1 MMNYSWDNTL
11 PCSVYVYIGGRE
23 FRDTEVLSFN
33 INENIIAD
41 NKLSVGNICNPTISL
56 KLANI
61 SNDGTDNTDVLN
73 QYLINE
79 SFLVYIKSGT
89 GAGVNDIP
97 LGVFRTTS
105 VTVDTIETTIQGEGR
120 FGNKRF
126 TDSYTTGLDWGQEHW
141 VLDELVDDIDAVDNI
156 DTSVLSPDFLLP
168 TDSNITFEGKTVKE
182 MLGAVASLYCAN
194 VYLNRQGKPQFKP
207 IPAMIDSP
215 DITLTAADLF
225 SFTPNYNQTRI
236 TSCYV
241 TYTELVYNQEQEKTE
256 VVTGEY
262 NYTTTEEQTMNN
274 IQIEADIP
282 FTIPQQVS
290 VVGNKLLEYE
300 YTAFQADILG
310 NPNYEVGDKI
320 QITDYKGDT
329 YTGIIFSIQHSYNG
343 NFSQTITCTT
353 DNTTVQNKK
362 KTGTISGGGGVDEK
376 EAEDIAKEEATKV
389 ADEKINSSQ
398 TAETVNAF
406 NLDSVFESVITN
418 IKPCLLKYQ
427 AGEEGE
433 TGVYVYVNTPPT
445 NYIRNYIKLEKN
457 SLQFIES
464 HFAESSSYSETN
476 TELFTL
482 GGSQVYYTSISG
494 ADAYKFLTF
503 TNPTKLHGTDINIE
517 LYKVRLPKA
526 TNSYVKS
533 EFKWTYDS
541 ANQTYQPELT
551 FGTGDAQGRGKYK
564 FYKDN
569 DSGRFV
575 YTSRT
580 DGNEYGFIIKDD
592 GIYKVF
598 NNVQYK
604 DMPYKL
610 YSSYADA
617 VADVNNMPTGSF
629 GIVVQ

>member
-1 MMNYSWDNTL
+1 MNYSWDSTVT
-11 PCSVYVYIGGRE
+11 PSVYVYIGGRV
-23 FRDTEVLSFN
+23 FRDAEVESFD
-33 INENIIAD
+33 INESIIGD
-41 NKLSVGNICNPTISL
+41 NKLSVGNICNPTINL

-61 SNDGTDNTDVLN
+61 SNDGTDNTDVLSN
-73 QYLINE
+73 DLINE

-105 VTVDTIETTIQGEGR
+105 VTVDTIDTTIQGEGR
-120 FGNKRF
+120 FSNKRF
-126 TDSYTTGLDWGQEHW
+126 TDPYTTGLDWGQEHW
-141 VLDELVDDIDAVDNI
+141 VLDELVDDIDVVDNI

-168 TDSNITFEGKTVKE
+168 TDSDITFEGKTVKE

-194 VYLNRQGKPQFKP
+194 VYLNRNGIPQFKL

-215 DITLTAADLF
+215 DITLTATDLF

-241 TYTELVYNQEQEKTE
+241 TYTELVYNQETEETE
-256 VVTGEY
+256 VVTGQY
-262 NYTTTEEQTMNN
+262 TYTTTEEQTMNN

-290 VVGNKLLEYE
+290 VIGNKLLEYE
-300 YTAFQADILG
+300 YTAFQADIVG

-406 NLDSVFESVITN
+406 NLDSVFESLITN
-418 IKPCLLKYQ
+418 IKSCLLKYDEQ
-427 AGEEGE
+427 NE
-433 TGVYVYVNTPPT
+433 VYVYVNTAPS
-445 NYIRNYIKLEKN
+445 NYIRNYIKIFENK
-457 SLQFIES
+457 LQFIEA
-464 HFAESSSYSETN
+464 HFVESSTYSAAN
-476 TELFTL
+476 TELFML
-482 GGSQVYYTSISG
+482 GGSQVYYTSITG
-494 ADAYKFLTF
+494 ADAFKFLTF
-503 TNPTKLHGTDINIE
+503 TSPSVLHPDDNAE

-526 TNSYVKS
+526 TNTYVKS
-533 EFKWTYDS
+533 EFKWVY
-541 ANQTYQPELT
+541 NQTYQSYEPELT
-551 FGTGDAQGRGKYK
+551 FGVGDQNGRGKYK
-564 FYKDN
+564 FYKDG

-580 DGNEYGFIIKDD
+580 DGKEYGFKITDTGVYDVFADTDYKHRIEPVFDTLNDVPADFPSDQFFFIKT
-592 GIYKVF
+592 I
-598 NNVQYK
+598 
-604 DMPYKL
+604 
-610 YSSYADA
+610 
-617 VADVNNMPTGSF
+617 T
-629 GIVVQ
+629 

>member
-1 MMNYSWDNTL
+1 MMNYSWDSTL

-23 FRDTEVLSFN
+23 FRDTEVLSFD

-41 NKLSVGNICNPTISL
+41 NKLSVGNICNPTINL
-56 KLANI
+56 KLSNI

-79 SFLVYIKSGT
+79 SFLVYIKSGI

-97 LGVFRTTS
+97 LGTFRTTS
-105 VTVDTIETTIQGEGR
+105 VTIDTVTTTIQGEGR

-126 TDSYTTGLDWGQEHW
+126 TDEYTTGLDWEQEHW

-156 DTSVLSPDFLLP
+156 DTSMLSPDFLLP
-168 TDSNITFEGKTVKE
+168 TNSDIAFDGKTVKE
-182 MLGAVASLYCAN
+182 MLGAVASIYGAN
-194 VYLNRQGKPQFKP
+194 VYLNREGKPQFKP
-207 IPAMIDSP
+207 LPALIDNP

-225 SFTPNYNQTRI
+225 SFTPNYNMTQI
-236 TSCYV
+236 ASVYV
-241 TYTELVYNQEQEKTE
+241 SWAELVYDPESEET
-256 VVTGEY
+256 VVNKGESQY
-262 NYTTTEEQTMNN
+262 DLENPSDLYNN
-274 IQIEADIP
+274 IQTEIDLP
-282 FTIPQQVS
+282 FVIPQRIMPLANS
-290 VVGNKLLEYE
+290 LLEYK

-376 EAEDIAKEEATKV
+376 EAGDIAKEEAEKV
-389 ADEKINSSQ
+389 ADEKINSSA

-406 NLDSVFESVITN
+406 NLDGVFESLITN
-418 IKPCLLKYQ
+418 IKPCLLKYD
-427 AGEEGE
+427 EENE
-433 TGVYVYVNTPPT
+433 VYTYVNTAPT
-445 NYIRNYIKLEKN
+445 NYIRNYIKIFENK
-457 SLQFIES
+457 LQFIES
-464 HFAESSSYSETN
+464 HFAESSSYSESN

-482 GGSQVYYTSISG
+482 GGSQVYYTSITG

-503 TNPTKLHGTDINIE
+503 TSPSVLHPNDNAE
-517 LYKVRLPKA
+517 LYKVRLPKP
-526 TNSYVKS
+526 TNTYVKS
-533 EFKWTYDS
+533 EFKWTYNS
-541 ANQTYQPELT
+541 TYQSYEPELT
-551 FGTGDAQGRGKYK
+551 FGVGDVQGRGKYK
-564 FYKDN
+564 FYKDG

>member
-1 MMNYSWDNTL
+1 MLSFFWDNTL
-11 PCSVYVYIGGRE
+11 PCSVYVYIGGRV
-23 FRDTEVLSFN
+23 FRDAEVESFD

-41 NKLSVGNICNPTISL
+41 NKLSVGNICNPTINL

-61 SNDGTDNTDVLN
+61 SNDGTDNTDVLSN
-73 QYLINE
+73 DLINE

-105 VTVDTIETTIQGEGR
+105 VTVDTIDTTIQGEGR
-120 FGNKRF
+120 FSNKRF
-126 TDSYTTGLDWGQEHW
+126 TDPYTTGLDWGQEHW

-168 TDSNITFEGKTVKE
+168 TSSDIAFDGKTVKE

-194 VYLNRQGKPQFKP
+194 VYLNRTGKPQFKP

-215 DITLTAADLF
+215 DIILTAADLF

-241 TYTELVYNQEQEKTE
+241 TYTELVYNQEQKETE

-362 KTGTISGGGGVDEK
+362 KTGTISGGGGVDK
-376 EAEDIAKEEATKV
+376 DEAEDIAKEEAEKV
-389 ADEKINSSQ
+389 ADEKINSSA

-418 IKPCLLKYQ
+418 IKPCLLKYD
-427 AGEEGE
+427 EENE
-433 TGVYVYVNTPPT
+433 VYNYVNTPPA

-464 HFAESSSYSETN
+464 HFTESSSYSESN

-526 TNSYVKS
+526 VNSYVKS

-541 ANQTYQPELT
+541 TNQTYQPELT

-580 DGNEYGFIIKDD
+580 DGKEYGFKIKDD
-592 GIYKVF
+592 GTYDVLADTDYKHRIQPVYDTL
-598 NNVQYK
+598 N
-604 DMPYKL
+604 
-610 YSSYADA
+610 
-617 VADVNNMPTGSF
+617 DVPQDFPDDQFFFIKTTT
-629 GIVVQ
+629 